1 MKYQWPEND
10 TQVVNCPNCGNSC
23 EVDLE
28 LVKELSLPLRPAD
41 CLNCDAEFE
50 LNHDGTTK
58 LIRAHPLVSNA
69 GATGEIRNKLKN
81 FVFNP
86 D

>member
-1 MKYQWPEND
+1 MKHQWPEDD
-10 TQVVNCPNCGNSC
+10 TQVVNCPNCGNPC
-23 EVDLE
+23 ELDLE
-28 LVKELSLPLRPAD
+28 LVKQLSLPLRPAD

-58 LIRAHPLVSNA
+58 LIWAHPLVSKP
-69 GATGEIRNKLKN
+69 GAADAIRKKLKN